1 MANLIV
7 KSPIRI
13 SGSTGVTA
21 SHDDSK
27 FIYLQEAESITLSIG
42 QAVESSSNVT
52 FNSFTTENPL
62 ELKTKSIS
70 GSANGTA
77 SFGGD
82 TIVTDSLSVTGHGTI
97 DGNLTVTGSIVAE
110 VIRSEL
116 TQSFQ
121 IQRSGSTLFGNTLDD
136 RHNFTG
142 SLGVSGSFSLN
153 SSTAA
158 DEIANSIVEG
168 HSTDLATENAAL
180 LAFDDTVQQ
189 NLYLRKSFAH
199 TASISSTTASFS
211 AVTASTSTMTATNLD
226 DFIFFINGMIMEY
239 DALNI
244 QQKGSTLELH
254 VNTSN
259 LGYNLSSDDEIVGF
273 GKFNS

>member
-52 FNSFTTENPL
+52 FNSFTTDNPL
-62 ELKTKSIS
+62 VLKTKTIT

-82 TIVTDSLSVTGHGTI
+82 THITGSLSVTGDTII

-136 RHNFTG
+136 KHEFTG
-142 SLGVSGSFSLN
+142 SLALTGSLSIN
-153 SSTAA
+153 SSTAI
-158 DEIANSIVEG
+158 DEIANSAVANDA
-168 HSTDLATENAAL
+168 SDLATERAARL
-180 LAFDDTVQQ
+180 SFNTSITQ
-189 NLYLRKSFAH
+189 N
-199 TASISSTTASFS
+199 ASISTTTASFV
-211 AVTASTSTMTATNLD
+211 AVTASTDTMTSTSKD
-226 DFIFFINGMIMEY
+226 DFMFFINGMIMEY

>member
-13 SGSTGVTA
+13 SGSTGVTT

-82 TIVTDSLSVTGHGTI
+82 THITGSLSVTGDTTI
-97 DGNLTVTGSIVAE
+97 DGNLTITGSIVAE

-136 RHNFTG
+136 KHEFTG
-142 SLGVSGSFSLN
+142 SLALTGSLSIN
-153 SSTAA
+153 SSTAI
-158 DEIANSIVEG
+158 DEIANSAVANDA
-168 HSTDLATENAAL
+168 SDLATERAARL
-180 LAFDDTVQQ
+180 SFNTSIAQ
-189 NLYLRKSFAH
+189 NEYLRKSFTH
-199 TASISSTTASFS
+199 TASISTTTASFA
-211 AVTASTSTMTATNLD
+211 AVTASTDTMTSTSKD
-226 DFIFFINGMIMEY
+226 DFMFFINGMIMEY